1 MVIIIRNVF
10 KIAILVVKRVILIV
24 ECVYQ
29 YLMVAQQSLPINS
42 VRLKSHKMTTC
53 PVRKPDLSQNVD
65 AIAGVNSRLIIER
78 IFVILSA

>member
-1 MVIIIRNVF
+1 MPLTP
-10 KIAILVVKRVILIV
+10 KHPVK
-24 ECVYQ
+24 
-29 YLMVAQQSLPINS
+29 
-42 VRLKSHKMTTC
+42 LKSHKMTTC